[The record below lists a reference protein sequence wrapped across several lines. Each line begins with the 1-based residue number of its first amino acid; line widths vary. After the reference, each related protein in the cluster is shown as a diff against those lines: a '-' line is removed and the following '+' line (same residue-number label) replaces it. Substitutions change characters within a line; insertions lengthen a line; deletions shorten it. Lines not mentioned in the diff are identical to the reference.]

1 MSEAG
6 VIAVGEQR
14 LLETSRGT
22 IAIRVAGN
30 GPRLLQVHGVGTGH
44 RNFDLLTPLL
54 ATNFEVFDIDLP
66 GYGDSSPVEHARDP
80 GSYAADTA
88 AVIEALGYGPI
99 HVHGTSMGGRI
110 ALALAAEHPAL
121 IQRLIISL
129 AIARLDRA
137 AHLMRQTW
145 ITAARNGGVEAFV
158 ELVTLQ
164 GFSRAFWD
172 RDDTNQVMA
181 AFERSFQPGSLE
193 SFGKDVKGT
202 SQGVDLSD
210 VLPGIKAETLLIGA
224 DEDIMNPV
232 NPSASGAGF
241 EQMLK
246 MIPNAESRVLA
257 GGHFLLYEQPAL
269 VAREMSEYLSAKR
282 QTNKQRRHHNH
293 SSGQFWGQFWG
304 HNT

>member
-6 VIAVGEQR
+6 ITAVGEQR

-22 IAIRVAGN
+22 IAIRVAGS
-30 GPRLLQVHGVGTGH
+30 GPRLLQIHGVGTGH

-88 AVIEALGYGPI
+88 AVIEALGYGPV

-121 IQRLIISL
+121 IQRLIVSL

-137 AHLMRQTW
+137 ALVMRQTW
-145 ITAARNGGVEAFV
+145 ITAARNGGVEAFM
-158 ELVTLQ
+158 ELVMLQ

-172 RDDTNQVMA
+172 RDDANQVMA
-181 AFERSFQPGSLE
+181 AFERSFQPGSLDG
-193 SFGKDVKGT
+193 FGKDVKGT
-202 SQGVDLSD
+202 SQGVDLSNA
-210 VLPGIKAETLLIGA
+210 LPKIKAETLLIGA

-232 NPSASGAGF
+232 NPSASGTGF
-241 EQMLK
+241 EQMLQ
-246 MIPNAESRVLA
+246 MIPNAVCRLLA

-269 VAREMSEYLSAKR
+269 VAHEMSEYLLR
-282 QTNKQRRHHNH
+282 
-293 SSGQFWGQFWG
+293 
-304 HNT
+304 

>member
-6 VIAVGEQR
+6 ATAIGEQR
-14 LLETSRGT
+14 LLETSRGA
-22 IAIRVAGN
+22 IAIRVAGS
-30 GPRLLQVHGVGTGH
+30 GPRLLQIHGVGTGH

-54 ATNFEVFDIDLP
+54 ITDFEVIDIDLP

-80 GSYAADTA
+80 ASYAADTA
-88 AVIEALGYGPI
+88 ALIKALDCGPV
-99 HVHGTSMGGRI
+99 HVHGTSMGGRV
-110 ALALAAEHPAL
+110 ALALAAHHPAL
-121 IQRLIISL
+121 VRRLIISL

-137 AHLMRQTW
+137 ALVMRQTW
-145 ITAARNGGVEAFV
+145 ISAARNGGAGAFL
-158 ELVTLQ
+158 ELVMLQ

-172 RDDTNQVMA
+172 RDDKNQVMA
-181 AFERSFQPGSLE
+181 AFERSFQPGSLN

-202 SQGVDLSD
+202 SQGVDLSN

-232 NPSASGAGF
+232 NPSASGVGF
-241 EQMLK
+241 RQMLE

-269 VAREMSEYLSAKR
+269 VAHEMIEYLLR
-282 QTNKQRRHHNH
+282 
-293 SSGQFWGQFWG
+293 
-304 HNT
+304 